1 VPGLWLE
8 NPKKRGVI
16 FMHAVEVNSIV
27 KSYNH
32 RRVVDD
38 ISFVIDQGEI
48 FGLIGPNG
56 AGKTTTIRMM
66 MDITKPDSGN
76 VNIFGK
82 SLSEDTKNRIGYL
95 PEERGLYRK
104 LKVVESLIYLA
115 SLKGMDSQLA
125 ARRADELLARVDML
139 PHKGKKIEEL
149 SRGMGQ
155 IIQFL
160 VTIIHEPQL
169 VVLDEPFAGLDPVNT
184 ELLKQMVLEL
194 RNRGTAIILSTHRMN
209 EVEELCDRVL
219 MIDDGRCVL
228 YGELAEIKS
237 KYRNNSI
244 FLKSEG
250 DLGELE
256 GVIGQRENRG
266 YVELFLD
273 RETSA
278 EKVLQQLMA
287 HGIRIDR
294 FEVSTPSLN
303 EIFLQIVGKGYE

>member
-1 VPGLWLE
+1 
-8 NPKKRGVI
+8 
-16 FMHAVEVNSIV
+16 MHAVEVNSIV

-32 RRVVDD
+32 KRVVDD
-38 ISFVIDQGEI
+38 ISFMVDQGEI

-66 MDITKPDSGN
+66 MDITKPDLGN

-104 LKVVESLIYLA
+104 LKVIESLVYLA

-139 PHKGKKIEEL
+139 IHKEKKIEEL

-169 VVLDEPFAGLDPVNT
+169 VVLDEPFAGLDPVNA
-184 ELLKQMVLEL
+184 ELLRQMIFEL

-209 EVEELCDRVL
+209 EVEELCDRIL

-228 YGELAEIKS
+228 YGGLVEIKS
-237 KYRNNSI
+237 RYRNNSI
-244 FLKSEG
+244 FLESEG
-250 DLGELE
+250 DVSEIK
-256 GVIGQRENRG
+256 GVIGRRENRG

-273 RETSA
+273 GETSP

-287 HGIRIDR
+287 RGISIDR

-303 EIFLQIVGKGYE
+303 EIFLQIVGKEHE